1 MTMRDDRNILR
12 QKKLSFWKKKSCP
25 DRKKETRWLMQEESE
40 DKKECDNRKK
50 NKKTDSEELGD
61 V

>member
-12 QKKLSFWKKKSCP
+12 QKNYRFGRKKSCH
-25 DRKKETRWLMQEESE
+25 DRKKETAWLMQEESE